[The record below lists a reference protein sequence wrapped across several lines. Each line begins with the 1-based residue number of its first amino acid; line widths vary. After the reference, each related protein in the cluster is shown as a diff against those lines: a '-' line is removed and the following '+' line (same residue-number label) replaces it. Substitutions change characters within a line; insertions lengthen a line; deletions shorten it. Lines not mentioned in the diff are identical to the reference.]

1 MRMNS
6 NLYTALWFDN
16 GKKLTLVSYIY
27 MALGFGCLLFGD
39 PIVSML
45 IMVMAELNRVDKDVR
60 CLGVEQ
66 TEAII
71 YQGDHPEEYEDD
83 DNAK

>member
-16 GKKLTLVSYIY
+16 GKKLTLVSCVYLV
-27 MALGFGCLLFGD
+27 LGTVCLFLGNE
-39 PIVSML
+39 VVAM
-45 IMVMAELNRVDKDVR
+45 MVLLMAELNRVDKDVR

-71 YQGDHPEEYEDD
+71 YQGDHPEEYD
-83 DNAK
+83 DNDK

>member
-16 GKKLTLVSYIY
+16 GKQLTVVSLAY
-27 MALGFGCLLFGD
+27 MALGLGCLLFGNE
-39 PIVSML
+39 IVAM
-45 IMVMAELNRVDKDVR
+45 MVLLMAELNRVDKDVR

-71 YQGDHPEEYEDD
+71 YQGDHPEEYDD
-83 DNAK
+83 DDK